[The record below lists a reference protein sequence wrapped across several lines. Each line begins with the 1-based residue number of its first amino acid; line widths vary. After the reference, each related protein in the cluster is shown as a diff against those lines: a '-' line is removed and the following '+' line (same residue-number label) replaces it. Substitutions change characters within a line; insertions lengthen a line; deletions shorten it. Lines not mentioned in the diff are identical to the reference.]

1 MAKLFGRAMRR
12 TNPAVSAAVAVRH
25 VLLASSILAAG
36 AAVLDADRAAAATLT
51 EALAAA
57 YNNNPT
63 LLAQRAQ
70 LRATDEGVPQALANW
85 RPTVTVTGSY
95 GFQNADTSG
104 RTGAL
109 SADSNTKLHPRSVGV
124 NITQPLYRGG
134 RTAAQTAQAENL
146 VQAERARTVAV
157 EQQVLADA
165 VTAYM
170 DTLQAQAVLE
180 LSINNEQVLR
190 RQLEAT
196 QDRFRVGEVTRTD
209 VAQAESRLATATSDR
224 IQAEGTLETSRATY
238 QRVIGEPPGLLTAPV
253 ERPVLPRRRDE
264 LIALAAS
271 NNPNVVSAQFTEAAA
286 RDQVKVVR
294 GQLLPTISIV
304 GTVQRSID
312 SSPTFRGLTLDSETV
327 AAQLSVPLY
336 EGGSVYSQTRQAQET
351 VGQRRSQIDDARR
364 QVVQSATQA
373 YENVVANRAKIES
386 LRVAI
391 RAAEIALE
399 GVQQEA
405 TVGSRTV
412 LDILN
417 AEQDLF
423 TTRVNLVRA
432 QHDEIVSE
440 FQLVAA
446 IGRLTAVDLRLPVTL
461 YEVDRHYEEVR
472 NKWIGFNSP
481 K

>member
-1 MAKLFGRAMRR
+1 MAKLFGRATRR

-25 VLLASSILAAG
+25 ALLASSILAAG
-36 AAVLDADRAAAATLT
+36 AVLLDADRATAANLT

-63 LLAQRAQ
+63 LLAERAQ
-70 LRATDEGVPQALANW
+70 LRATDEGVPQALSNW
-85 RPTVTVTGSY
+85 RPTVTVSGSY
-95 GFQNADTSG
+95 SFQNNDLSGNTGGFSQDT
-104 RTGAL
+104 
-109 SADSNTKLHPRSVGV
+109 NIKLHPRTVGV
-124 NITQPLYRGG
+124 NIAQPLYRGG
-134 RTAAQTAQAENL
+134 RTVAQTAQAENL
-146 VQAERARTVAV
+146 VEAERARTVAV
-157 EQQVLADA
+157 EQQVLSDS

-209 VAQAESRLATATSDR
+209 VAQAESRLASASSDR
-224 IQAEGTLETSRATY
+224 ITAEGTLETSRATY
-238 QRVIGEPPGLLTAPV
+238 QRVIGEPPGLLTAPA
-253 ERPVLPRRRDE
+253 ERPVLPTKRDE
-264 LIALAAS
+264 IIALAAS

-286 RDQVKVVR
+286 REQVKVVR
-294 GQLLPTISIV
+294 GQLLPTISVV
-304 GTVQRSID
+304 GSVQRGVD
-312 SSPTFRGLTLDSETV
+312 SSTSFRGLTADSETIG
-327 AAQLSVPLY
+327 AQLSVPLY
-336 EGGSVYSQTRQAQET
+336 EGGAIYSQTRQAQET

-364 QVVQSATQA
+364 QVVQAATQA
-373 YENVVANRAKIES
+373 YETVVANRAKIES
-386 LRVAI
+386 LRIAI
-391 RAAEIALE
+391 RSAEIALE

-423 TTRVNLVRA
+423 TQRVNLVRA

-440 FQLVAA
+440 FQLVASV
-446 IGRLTAVDLRLPVTL
+446 GRLTAIDLRLPVAL
-461 YEVDRHYEEVR
+461 YDVDKHYQEVR
-472 NKWIGFNSP
+472 NKWIGFDSS